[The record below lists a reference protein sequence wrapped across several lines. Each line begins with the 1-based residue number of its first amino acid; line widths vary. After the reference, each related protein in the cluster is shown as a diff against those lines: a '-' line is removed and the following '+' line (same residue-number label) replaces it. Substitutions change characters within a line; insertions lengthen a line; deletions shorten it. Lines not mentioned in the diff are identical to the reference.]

1 MEADLLMIAKKHVLQ
16 GFQKNADLLSGISA
30 LEVQLNDV
38 FGSCL
43 PNMRD
48 YDNRRD
54 LIHIFN
60 EIAREI
66 YGKNNE
72 CPVVE
77 GFGSFLM
84 DMFNAKSDL
93 DLSINFSDK
102 KVEARRDAKIKALRK
117 FANKFYVLQ
126 KKKHVT
132 NVQPILSAKVPVLKV
147 TDCGTGIECDLSV
160 GNMDGIAK
168 SHIILMVS
176 SIDERF
182 KKLCFLMKAWAKAY
196 DINSSKDGTL
206 NSLSLV
212 LLVAFHLQSREQP
225 ILPPFSALFKDGT
238 DPEAVKK
245 NIPRFLNY
253 GNGNKESVADLF
265 VSLLLMLESAEM
277 LWPMGLCVSTYE
289 GSWIYKI
296 WESKK
301 GDKIGLI
308 SIEDFTERS
317 QNTARAVKL
326 KNITKIYSSI
336 RCSLLQIRSF
346 TSGKIDADKLK
357 NRLFGPDSLTEN
369 VSIKTIAHPVP
380 WQPNLQDT
388 TQRKRKRSKQKK
400 EKKWV
405 QKQDGSSVD
414 GSQAQAPAH
423 PSAPEKKV
431 TKGLKKLGRSSIVQ
445 TWAQAPLPPNQPVQP
460 TFGFRRERN
469 HAEITKHPTPDLHHS
484 VVSTSCSAMPYHPTR
499 VASASGSEMPY
510 NSALVACTSGGAMPY
525 HSTPMAST
533 SGNAM
538 CYHPTHYLPTPPYAH
553 HVELERSYNSN
564 DSLPFV
570 PFHAPNTR
578 SFRAFGSNMRYVEA
592 NHRHNTSGA
601 HGEYPLFFSRPP

>member
-1 MEADLLMIAKKHVLQ
+1 MEADLLVIAKKHVLQ
-16 GFQKNADLLSGISA
+16 GFQKNADLLSRISA
-30 LEVQLNDV
+30 LEVELNDA
-38 FGSCL
+38 FGSRR
-43 PNMRD
+43 PNMHD
-48 YDNRRD
+48 YDNRTD
-54 LIHIFN
+54 LIRIFN
-60 EIAREI
+60 EIAKEI

-77 GFGSFLM
+77 AFGSFLM

-102 KVEARRDAKIKALRK
+102 KAEARRDAKIKALRK

-132 NVQPILSAKVPVLKV
+132 NVRPILSAKVPVLKV

-168 SHIILMVS
+168 SHIILMIS
-176 SIDERF
+176 AIDERF

-206 NSLSLV
+206 NSLSLI
-212 LLVAFHLQSREQP
+212 LLVAFHLQSREPP
-225 ILPPFSALFKDGT
+225 ILPPFSAIFKDGT

-253 GNGNKESVADLF
+253 GNGNTEPIAGLF

-289 GSWIYKI
+289 GSWICKT

-308 SIEDFTERS
+308 SIEDFTDRS

-336 RCSLLQIRSF
+336 RHSLLQIRFF

-357 NRLFGPDSLTEN
+357 NRLFGPASLAEN
-369 VSIKTIAHPVP
+369 KSIKNIAHPVP
-380 WQPNLQDT
+380 QQPNLQDPT
-388 TQRKRKRSKQKK
+388 PRKRKRSKQKK
-400 EKKWV
+400 EQKWAE
-405 QKQDGSSVD
+405 KQDGSSAG
-414 GSQAQAPAH
+414 GSQAQALVHYNP
-423 PSAPEKKV
+423 PRRKE
-431 TKGLKKLGRSSIVQ
+431 TKELKKLDGSSIVK
-445 TWAQAPLPPNQPVQP
+445 TWAQAPLLPNQPIQSS
-460 TFGFRRERN
+460 FGFRYERN
-469 HAEITKHPTPDLHHS
+469 HAEVSRYPVRDLHHP
-484 VVSTSCSAMPYHPTR
+484 VVSTSGSAMPYKST
-499 VASASGSEMPY
+499 
-510 NSALVACTSGGAMPY
+510 LVACKSDGAVPY

-533 SGNAM
+533 SDNAM
-538 CYHPTHYLPTPPYAH
+538 RYQPAHYLLPPYAC

-564 DSLPFV
+564 ESLPFASL
-570 PFHAPNTR
+570 HAPNAIN
-578 SFRAFGSNMRYVEA
+578 FRALGSMRSAEGY
-592 NHRHNTSGA
+592 HQHNPSGA
-601 HGEYPLFFSRPP
+601 NGAYPPCFYRPP